1 MVQLAR
7 ELRVLALDVQEEQV
21 AVVRLRALRHAVRRG
36 RAVRALHVEL
46 LRERRAAVAGDVAS
60 HSVTTGSNCALF
72 CPSEER
78 QSVQNGRK
86 TAAHPALQVR
96 G

>member
-1 MVQLAR
+1 MELTR
-7 ELRVLALDVQEEQV
+7 ELRVLALNVQEEQV

-46 LRERRAAVAGDVAS
+46 LRERRAAVAGDAAS
-60 HSVTTGSNCALF
+60 QRATAGSNCALF
-72 CPSEER
+72 LPSEER

-86 TAAHPALQVR
+86 IAAHPALQVC